1 MLYKQ
6 ALRASVLAISL
17 VVTLTAQADYPDH
30 PIKMV
35 VAWPSGGG
43 TDNVA
48 RIVARYLGERLN
60 QQVVVE
66 NRSGASGLVGTEYVA
81 RAAPDGYTIQYT
93 VADSHSINPHVFT
106 NVKYDALKDF
116 IPIAVVGAMPSVL
129 TINPKVP
136 VNNLSQFI
144 AYAKSQ
150 PGQLTY
156 STWGIG
162 SGGHILTEAFND
174 YAKIKMLHIPYQGSA
189 PAFAA
194 VVSGQV
200 DATIVPLSL
209 ALANAQAGR
218 VKILGVDT
226 PQRVPSS
233 SDIPT
238 FTEQGIPLTLT
249 FWQAVMVPAKTPDE
263 IVNLLNK
270 EMSTVLSNPEA
281 KLALNKAGVSV
292 SNFGAST
299 VPELKSYMQNEYVR
313 WGGIIK
319 TAGITAQP

>member
-1 MLYKQ
+1 MYLQ
-6 ALRASVLAISL
+6 FVLNSCALTL
-17 VVTLTAQADYPDH
+17 VTLCASSAYADYPDR
-30 PIKMV
+30 PIKMI

-48 RIVARYLGERLN
+48 RIVAKFLGDRLN
-60 QQVVVE
+60 QQVIVE
-66 NRSGASGLVGTEYVA
+66 NKSGASGLVGTEYVS

-93 VADSHSINPHVFT
+93 VADSHSINPHVFS

-116 IPIAVVGAMPSVL
+116 IPVSIVGAMPSVL
-129 TINPKVP
+129 AVNPKVSA
-136 VNNLSQFI
+136 NNLSQFI
-144 AYAKSQ
+144 AYAKAH
-150 PGQLTY
+150 PGELTF
-156 STWGIG
+156 SSWGVG
-162 SGGHILTEAFND
+162 SGGHIRTAAFND
-174 YAKIKMLHIPYQGSA
+174 YAKINMLHVPYQGSA

-218 VKILGVDT
+218 VKIMGVDT

-249 FWQAVMVPAKTPDE
+249 FWQALMVPAKTPDE
-263 IVNLLNK
+263 IVTLLNK
-270 EMSTVLSNPEA
+270 EMLALLSNTEA
-281 KLALNKAGVSV
+281 KIALTKAGVSV
-292 SNFGAST
+292 SNFGASSL
-299 VPELKSYMQNEYVR
+299 PELKSYMSKEYVR

-319 TAGITAQP
+319 SANITAQP